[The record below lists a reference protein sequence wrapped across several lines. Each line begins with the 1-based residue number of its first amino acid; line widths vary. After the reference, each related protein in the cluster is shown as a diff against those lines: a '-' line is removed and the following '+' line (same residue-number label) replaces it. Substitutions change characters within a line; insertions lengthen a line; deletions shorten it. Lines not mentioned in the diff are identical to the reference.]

1 MGDVSRLVRART
13 VTGDG
18 EGLVSRAGLV
28 LLAELAEAV
37 GLAEGLRQATRAL
50 EWRRHNPGRLLGLT
64 VLALADGA
72 RHVSDVHAVAG
83 REHLFG
89 PGPSWA
95 SAWRTFDRLGPAEL

>member
-1 MGDVSRLVRART
+1 MGDGSRLVRART

-37 GLAEGLRQATRAL
+37 GLAEGLRQSTRAL
-50 EWRRHNPGRLLGLT
+50 GWRRHNPGRLLGLT

-83 REHLFG
+83 QEHLFG
-89 PGPSWA
+89 PGPS
-95 SAWRTFDRLGPAEL
+95 